1 MIKYIIKRILWL
13 IPTIAIVSLIVYFLM
28 DLTPGT
34 VVDTMISGDMSQEE
48 IDELYRQYDLDK
60 PVIYR
65 YGKYMLGLLRGDLG
79 LSQTTHTSIWKEF
92 ISKFPNTIVLS
103 LGGMVIACLI
113 AIPLG
118 IFAARHAGS
127 ISDSITTGFTL
138 IGMSMPNFWLGLLL
152 IIVFSYKLGIF
163 PVGGADSFPMSYI
176 LPAFSNSLVM
186 MASTTRQTRSSMLD
200 NLRAD
205 YLRTAR
211 AKGVSERNV
220 IKNHALKNAWIPIIT
235 TIGTSLSRTMAG
247 SAVIETV
254 FSFPGVGQLTIDAV
268 MRRDVTMATGCIILT
283 TIIYVLILL
292 LVDIVYAFVDPR
304 IRSQYTAGSKRR
316 TNKKETVSV

>member
-65 YGKYMLGLLRGDLG
+65 YGKYMLGLLKGDLG

-118 IFAARHAGS
+118 IFAARRSGH

-152 IIVFSYKLGIF
+152 ILVFSYKLGLF
-163 PVGGADSFPMSYI
+163 PVGGADSFKSYI

-220 IKNHALKNAWIPIIT
+220 IRKHALKNAWIPIIT

-247 SAVIETV
+247 SAVVETV
-254 FSFPGVGQLTIDAV
+254 YSFPGVGQLTVDAV
-268 MRRDVTMATGCIILT
+268 NRRDVTMATGCIILT

-316 TNKKETVSV
+316 KNKKEAVPG

>member
-1 MIKYIIKRILWL
+1 MLKYIIKRILWL

-48 IDELYRQYDLDK
+48 IEALYKEYDLDK
-60 PVIYR
+60 PLLYR
-65 YGKYMLGLLRGDLG
+65 YGKYMLGLLQGDLG
-79 LSQTTHTSIWKEF
+79 ISQTTHTSIWKEF
-92 ISKFPNTIVLS
+92 ISKFPNTIILS
-103 LGGMVIACLI
+103 LGGMIIACII

-118 IFAARHAGS
+118 TFAARHSGS
-127 ISDSITTGFTL
+127 VLDSTTTGFTL

-152 IIVFSYKLGIF
+152 IILFAYKLRIF
-163 PVGGADSFPMSYI
+163 PVGGADSFKSYI
-176 LPAFSNSLVM
+176 LPAVSNSLVM

-247 SAVIETV
+247 SAVVETV
-254 FSFPGVGQLTIDAV
+254 FSFPGVGQMTIDAV

-304 IRSQYTAGSKRR
+304 IKSQYTAGSKKK
-316 TNKKETVSV
+316 TKKKEIVSA